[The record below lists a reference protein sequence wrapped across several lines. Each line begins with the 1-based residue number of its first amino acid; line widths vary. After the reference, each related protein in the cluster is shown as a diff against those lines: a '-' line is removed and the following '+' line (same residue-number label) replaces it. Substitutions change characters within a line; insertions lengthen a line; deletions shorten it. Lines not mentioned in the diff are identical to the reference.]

1 MMYRNGS
8 DYKDVMSTT
17 EYKPG
22 LSIEDLPAD
31 LQTKEP
37 LKLASNEN
45 PLGPSPLALQ
55 AIRDNLDR
63 LNIYPAR
70 QLDGQLCQAIAASIS
85 NQLGPEHIVI
95 GSGGIEVLEFVARSF
110 LTTPDAES
118 VLPRQTFP
126 FLARYN
132 GRTGQKI
139 NFYDLDESDFSYYPE
154 RIAAAIT
161 PKTRLVYVC
170 NPNNPTGTYVPANTL
185 KQIIDVVPDD
195 VLLIHDEAYC
205 DFVDAPDYPN
215 ALPYVLAGKNI
226 FLMRTFAKIY
236 GLAGLRLG
244 FGIASPAII
253 ERVAGVKRNFHVN
266 KLALVAGLAALTD
279 TEHRQHTIANNGAGK
294 QWLTDQLTHLDC
306 RVWPSQANFVL
317 FSHQTV
323 PAQTLI
329 DGLMAEAI
337 IVRPAFGLD
346 NHIRLSIGT
355 PEQNARLVESLTAV
369 LQQNSGD

>member
-1 MMYRNGS
+1 
-8 DYKDVMSTT
+8 MSST

-22 LSIEDLPAD
+22 LSIEDLPAE
-31 LQTKEP
+31 LQKREP

-55 AIRDNLDR
+55 AIRDNLDK
-63 LNIYPAR
+63 LNIYPPR
-70 QLDGQLCQAIAASIS
+70 QLDGQLCQAIAASLS
-85 NQLGPEHIVI
+85 DQLGPENIVV
-95 GSGGIEVLEFVARSF
+95 GSGGIEVLEFVARSH
-110 LTTPDAES
+110 LTTPEAES
-118 VLPRQTFP
+118 VLPRQSFP
-126 FLARYN
+126 FLARHH
-132 GRTGQKI
+132 GRSGQKI
-139 NFYDLDESDFSYYPE
+139 SFYDLDEDDFSYYPD

-161 PKTRLVYVC
+161 PQTRLVYVC
-170 NPNNPTGTYVPANTL
+170 NPNNPTGTYVPASTL
-185 KQIIDVVPDD
+185 QQIIDVIPDD
-195 VLLIHDEAYC
+195 ALLIHDEAYY
-205 DFVDAPDYPN
+205 DFVDAPDYPD

-244 FGIASPAII
+244 YGIAPPTVI

-266 KLALVAGLAALTD
+266 KLALVAGLAALQD
-279 TEHRQHTIANNGAGK
+279 EEHRQRTIANNVAGK
-294 QWLTDQLTHLDC
+294 QWITQQLTALGC

-317 FSHQTV
+317 LSHKSV

-329 DGLMAEAI
+329 DGLMALAI

-369 LQQNSGD
+369 LQQY

>member
-1 MMYRNGS
+1 
-8 DYKDVMSTT
+8 MSTT

-22 LSIEDLPAD
+22 LSVEDLPAE

-55 AIRDNLDR
+55 AIQDNLEK
-63 LNIYPAR
+63 LNIYPPR
-70 QLDGQLCQAIAASIS
+70 QLDGQLCQAIATSIS
-85 NQLGPEHIVI
+85 DQLGPEHIVV
-95 GSGGIEVLEFVARSF
+95 GSGGIEVLEFVARSH

-126 FLARYN
+126 FLARYH
-132 GRTGQKI
+132 GRSGHKI
-139 NFYDLDESDFSYYPE
+139 NFYDLDKEDFRYYPE

-161 PKTRLVYVC
+161 PQTKLVYVC
-170 NPNNPTGTYVPANTL
+170 NPNNPTGTYVPASTL
-185 KQIIDVVPDD
+185 QQIIDIIPED
-195 VLLIHDEAYC
+195 VLLIHDEAYY
-205 DFVDAPDYPN
+205 DFVDAPDYPD

-226 FLMRTFAKIY
+226 FVMRTFAKIY

-244 FGIASPAII
+244 YGIAPAAVI

-266 KLALVAGLAALTD
+266 KLALVAGLAALD
-279 TEHRQHTIANNGAGK
+279 DAEHRQRTIANNGVGK
-294 QWLTDQLTHLDC
+294 RWLTEQLTRLGC

-317 FSHQTV
+317 FSHETV
-323 PAQTLI
+323 PASVI
-329 DGLMAEAI
+329 VEGLMALAI

-355 PEQNARLVESLTAV
+355 PEQNARLIESLTAV
-369 LQQNSGD
+369 LQQH